1 MTRLFTLAAQVY
13 SLRSEVA
20 LASTALRLRGGRR
33 QRLSSALK
41 RLQGVCEDLEIL
53 SLSAPQEAPEGRRG
67 EEEILQA
74 LDLAEAALAEAYE
87 EALAEEGCRA
97 SIAPYC
103 AEALDSLRGLEED
116 LRRLLAEEGGG
127 G

>member
-41 RLQGVCEDLEIL
+41 RLQGVCEDLEVL

-87 EALAEEGCRA
+87 AAEEGCRA